1 MEMRTH
7 SSILALRIPWTEE
20 RGELWSMELQRAG
33 HDWSNLGWKDV
44 SNINLWCKILT
55 QVGFSGNRDWDEDSC
70 ISASQRQKGSEGI
83 KMGLEKALSKKAISV
98 GDLPDPTGPF
108 GVWFVPQ
115 SWSPLEARGWPFLLP
130 VSQPLVVGCLVRGV
144 DV

>member
-1 MEMRTH
+1 
-7 SSILALRIPWTEE
+7 
-20 RGELWSMELQRAG
+20 
-33 HDWSNLGWKDV
+33 
-44 SNINLWCKILT
+44 
-55 QVGFSGNRDWDEDSC
+55 
-70 ISASQRQKGSEGI
+70 
-83 KMGLEKALSKKAISV
+83 MGLEKALSKKAILV

-108 GVWFVPQ
+108 GVGFVPQ